1 MVLLFDLKQ
10 TEQER
15 KHNAKTY
22 EDKAEGFDYGN
33 NCGKAQSTFV
43 SFPDQWISKYM
54 CDLEIQQIF
63 VWIYWF
69 RNIKIFKYI
78 KKNI

>member
-33 NCGKAQSTFV
+33 NCGKAQSTFL
-43 SFPDQWISKYM
+43 SFPDQ
-54 CDLEIQQIF
+54 
-63 VWIYWF
+63 
-69 RNIKIFKYI
+69 
-78 KKNI
+78 